1 MTLRWPGDPDQDT
14 GIDVR
19 SLELDPADLAAL
31 DILRRPDVMDLLASW
46 DTGAALGESTRNRV
60 LASSAL
66 GVITTTGATL
76 RDHARG
82 GSALEAVWI
91 AANRLGLA
99 VHPCSPLFVHAQSGN
114 DRRALSPEFAD
125 TVDTL
130 AHEFNDLV
138 AARAD
143 HSMIIVLR
151 FSRAAPP
158 TVRSRRRP
166 VRDRDA
172 R

>member
-1 MTLRWPGDPDQDT
+1 MRDGF
-14 GIDVR
+14 GNG
-19 SLELDPADLAAL
+19 ALA
-31 DILRRPDVMDLLASW
+31 RCPFQ
-46 DTGAALGESTRNRV
+46 E
-60 LASSAL
+60 
-66 GVITTTGATL
+66 L
-76 RDHARG
+76 RDRVRRLEYQELLKQGNDWVLRTLSKLHALAG
-82 GSALEAVWI
+82 
-91 AANRLGLA
+91 ANLGRLARLGLA
-99 VHPCSPLFVHAQSGN
+99 VHPCSPLFVHAQTGN
-114 DRRALSPEFAD
+114 DRRALSPLFAD